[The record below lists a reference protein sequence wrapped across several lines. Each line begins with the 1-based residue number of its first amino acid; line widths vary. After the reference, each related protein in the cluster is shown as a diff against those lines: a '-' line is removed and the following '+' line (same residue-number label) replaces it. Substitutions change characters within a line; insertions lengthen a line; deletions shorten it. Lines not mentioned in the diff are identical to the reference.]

1 MNKFSEQK
9 KQQVQT
15 ILKFLENAQISIP
28 SHDSTKTP
36 FFRGSFTTESFLMDN
51 KDLPKFPDTL
61 NRHIKVLYEIIG
73 NPDIEVYIGE
83 WTILSLNKALKL
95 YEGFCKDG
103 QVAVFDVAFQYYGLG
118 HIRVLACDLENH
130 LLFYRPDGGSN
141 GWDREANYKKLI
153 NYDKNEY
160 EYMYFTEWMSSA
172 KNSEMQSIY

>member
-15 ILKFLENAQISIP
+15 ILKFLENSQISNP

-36 FFRGSFTTESFLMDN
+36 FFRGSPTTDPFLMDN

-73 NPDIEVYIGE
+73 NPDVEVYIGE

-103 QVAVFDVAFQYYGLG
+103 QVAVFDVGFQYYGLG

-172 KNSEMQSIY
+172 TNSEMQSIY